1 MKIVYLD
8 YAATTPVAVEVA
20 EIMAQHLTLEGNFA
34 NPASR
39 SHRFGWQAEEAV
51 ESSRITVAKLIGASN
66 REIVWTSGATESNNL
81 AIKGVLEGFESGH
94 VITSSIEH
102 KAILDPCAY
111 QEAPHNKLG
120 RFDVTYL
127 EPNEDGL
134 ITAQQVKQALRPDT
148 RLVTL
153 MLVNNEIGNITDIQS
168 VAKVLADHD
177 ALLHCDA
184 AQGTGKL
191 SIDVAELGVDLMSI
205 CAHKMYGPKGIGAL
219 YVRKAPEVKVHQQIH
234 GGGHERGM
242 RSGTL
247 ATHQIVGFAKAAELV
262 MNNLDAEIEHN
273 KQLRDKLWLGLELL
287 GGVQRNSHLIQCS
300 PNHLNVSFRGVDGE
314 ILLASLAQLAIS
326 SGSACNSASVAP
338 SYVLKALGL
347 EDELAH
353 AGIRFS
359 VGRYTTEADI
369 DFALAEV
376 TRVLSALR

>member
-1 MKIVYLD
+1 MNLVYLD
-8 YAATTPVAVEVA
+8 YAATTPVAAEVA
-20 EIMAQHLTLEGNFA
+20 QVMAQHLTLEGNFA

-51 ESSRITVAKLIGASN
+51 ESARIAVAKLIGASN

-102 KAILDPCAY
+102 KAILDTCDYMAGKGF
-111 QEAPHNKLG
+111 EI
-120 RFDVTYL
+120 TYL
-127 EPNEDGL
+127 EPGEEGL
-134 ITAQQVKQALRPDT
+134 ISPEQVKQALRPNT
-148 RLVTL
+148 RLVSL
-153 MLVNNEIGNITDIQS
+153 MLVNNEIGNVTDIKAVS
-168 VAKVLADHD
+168 KVLSNHD

-191 SIDVAELGVDLMSI
+191 EIDVAGLGVDLMSI
-205 CAHKMYGPKGIGAL
+205 CAHKMYGPKGVGAL
-219 YVRKAPEVKVHQQIH
+219 YVRKSPEVKVYQQIH

-262 MNNLDAEIEHN
+262 MANLEAEIAHSLI
-273 KQLRDKLWLGLELL
+273 LRDKLWAGLEVI
-287 GGVQRNSHLIQCS
+287 GGIERNSHGTQCS
-300 PNHLNVSFRGVDGE
+300 PNHLNVSFSGVDGE
-314 ILLASLAQLAIS
+314 ILLASLAQLAVS

-338 SYVLKALGL
+338 SYVLKALGVA
-347 EDELAH
+347 DELAH

-376 TRVLSALR
+376 ERVLAALR

>member
-1 MKIVYLD
+1 MNLVYLD
-8 YAATTPVAVEVA
+8 YAATTPVAPEVA
-20 EIMAQHLTLEGNFA
+20 ETMAQHLTLEGNFA

-51 ESSRITVAKLIGASN
+51 ERARIIVAKLIGASN

-94 VITSSIEH
+94 VVTSSIEH
-102 KAILDPCAY
+102 KAILDPCEY
-111 QEAPHNKLG
+111 EAGKG
-120 RFDVTYL
+120 FDVTYL
-127 EPNEDGL
+127 EPNGEGL
-134 ITAQQVKQALRPDT
+134 ITADQVEQALRPDT
-148 RLVTL
+148 RLVSL
-153 MLVNNEIGNITDIQS
+153 MLVNNEIGNVTDIQS
-168 VAKVLADHD
+168 ISKVLKNHD

-191 SIDVAELGVDLMSI
+191 AIDVGAMGVDLMSI

-219 YVRKAPEVKVHQQIH
+219 YVRKAPEVKVYQQIH

-262 MNNLDAEIEHN
+262 MADLELEIAHNAE
-273 KQLRDKLWLGLELL
+273 LRDQLWKGLEVL
-287 GGVQRNSHLIQCS
+287 GGVKRNSHATQCS
-300 PNHLNVSFRGVDGE
+300 PNHLNVSFSDVDGE

-347 EDELAH
+347 PDEMAH

-359 VGRYTTEADI
+359 VGRYTTQADVE
-369 DFALAEV
+369 FAIEEV
-376 TRVLSALR
+376 SRVITALR

>member
-1 MKIVYLD
+1 MNLVYLD
-8 YAATTPVAVEVA
+8 YAATTPVAAEVA
-20 EIMAQHLTLEGNFA
+20 QVMAQHLTLEGNFA

-51 ESSRITVAKLIGASN
+51 ESARIQVAKLIGASN

-81 AIKGVLEGFESGH
+81 AIKGVLEGYESGH

-102 KAILDPCAY
+102 KAILDTCAY
-111 QEAPHNKLG
+111 MEAAHQG
-120 RFDVTYL
+120 RFEITYL
-127 EPNEDGL
+127 EPNDEGL
-134 ITAQQVKQALRPDT
+134 ITPKQVKQALRSDT
-148 RLVTL
+148 RLVSL
-153 MLVNNEIGNITDIQS
+153 MLVNNEIGNVTDIQG
-168 VAKVLADHD
+168 VAAVLAGHD

-191 SIDVAELGVDLMSI
+191 AIDVVAMGVDLMSI

-219 YVRKAPEVKVHQQIH
+219 YVRKAAEVKVYQQIH

-247 ATHQIVGFAKAAELV
+247 ATHQIVGFSKAAELV
-262 MNNLDAEIEHN
+262 MSDLEGEIQHN
-273 KQLRDKLWLGLELL
+273 CKLRDRLWQGLEIL
-287 GGVQRNSHLIQCS
+287 GGVKRNSHATQCS
-300 PNHLNVSFRGVDGE
+300 PNHLNVSFSGVDGE
-314 ILLASLAQLAIS
+314 ILLASLAQLAVS

-347 EDELAH
+347 ADELAH

-369 DFALAEV
+369 EFALSEIE
-376 TRVLSALR
+376 RVLTALR

>member
-1 MKIVYLD
+1 MKLVYLD

-20 EIMAQHLTLEGNFA
+20 ETMAQHLTLEGNFA

-51 ESSRITVAKLIGASN
+51 ESARITVAKLIGASN

-81 AIKGVLEGFESGH
+81 AIKGVLEGFQSGH
-94 VITSSIEH
+94 IITSSIEH
-102 KAILDPCAY
+102 KAILDTCAY
-111 QEAPHNKLG
+111 QQSKG
-120 RFDVTYL
+120 FDVTYL
-127 EPNEDGL
+127 EPDKDGL
-134 ITAQQVKQALRPDT
+134 ISAQQVKQSLRPDT

-153 MLVNNEIGNITDIQS
+153 MLVNNEIGNVTDIQS
-168 VAKVLADHD
+168 VAKVLANHD

-191 SIDVAELGVDLMSI
+191 AIDVAELGVDLMSI

-219 YVRKAPEVKVHQQIH
+219 YVRKAPEVVVHQQIH

-262 MNNLDAEIEHN
+262 MNNLAAEIEHN
-273 KQLRDKLWLGLELL
+273 TKLRDKLWQGLEVL
-287 GGVQRNSHLIQCS
+287 GGVQRNSHPTQCS
-300 PNHLNVSFRGVDGE
+300 PNHLNVSFSGVDGE

-347 EDELAH
+347 ADELAH

-369 DFALAEV
+369 DFALSEV
-376 TRVLSALR
+376 VRVLSALR

>member
-1 MKIVYLD
+1 MNLVYLD
-8 YAATTPVAVEVA
+8 YAATTPVAPEVA
-20 EIMAQHLTLEGNFA
+20 EIMSQHLTLEGNFA

-51 ESSRITVAKLIGASN
+51 ERARITIAKLIGASN

-81 AIKGVLEGFESGH
+81 AIKGVLEGFDSGH
-94 VITSSIEH
+94 IITSSIEH
-102 KAILDPCAY
+102 KAILDPCEY
-111 QEAPHNKLG
+111 QAGKGFE
-120 RFDVTYL
+120 VTYL
-127 EPNEDGL
+127 SPNEEGL
-134 ITAQQVKQALRPDT
+134 ITAEQVQQALRPDT
-148 RLVTL
+148 RLVSL
-153 MLVNNEIGNITDIQS
+153 MLVNNEIGNITDIKA
-168 VAKVLADHD
+168 VAKVLANHD

-191 SIDVAELGVDLMSI
+191 AIDVAALGIDLMSI

-219 YVRKAPEVKVHQQIH
+219 YVRKAADVNVHQQIH

-262 MNNLDAEIEHN
+262 MDNLDVEMTHN
-273 KQLRDKLWLGLELL
+273 TQLRDKLWAGLALL
-287 GGVQRNSHLIQCS
+287 GNVKRNSHSSFCS
-300 PNHLNVSFRGVDGE
+300 PNHLNVSFGGVDGE

-347 EDELAH
+347 SDEFAH

-369 DFALAEV
+369 DFAIAEV
-376 TRVLSALR
+376 TRVLTALR